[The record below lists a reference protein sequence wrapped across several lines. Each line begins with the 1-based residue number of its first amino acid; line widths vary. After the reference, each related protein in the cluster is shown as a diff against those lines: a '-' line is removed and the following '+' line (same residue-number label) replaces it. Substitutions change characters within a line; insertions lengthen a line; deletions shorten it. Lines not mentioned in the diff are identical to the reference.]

1 LHFDWLV
8 WSLSM
13 SSRSSAGFTLVE
25 VLVALALLV
34 VVSVGVVWLLAMAL
48 GAVRAAHDR
57 TMAVSLATGKLEQL
71 RSLEWRFEVDAG
83 GVLIPR
89 TDLSSNLS
97 LEPIAGGGPGLT
109 ESPTG
114 TLDGSMPPYVDYLDR
129 HGRWVGSGTSP
140 PATAVYIRR
149 WAVHR
154 LPGDPD
160 RTVALQVLVATV
172 RRERSRP
179 AAEPHAWNG
188 EDVLLTTMMTRRV
201 R

>member
-34 VVSVGVVWLLAMAL
+34 VVSVGVVWLLAMGL
-48 GAVRAAHDR
+48 GAGRAAHDR

-83 GVLIPR
+83 GVLTPR

-97 LEPIAGGGPGLT
+97 LEPTAGGGPGLT

-129 HGRWVGSGTSP
+129 RGRWVGTGTSP
-140 PATAVYIRR
+140 PAAAVYIRR

-172 RRERSRP
+172 RRERSRS
-179 AAEPHAWNG
+179 AAVPHAWNG